1 MHEESRSR
9 DMAIERLATTVE
21 HTQAELRQLREDF
34 RGESGWVRSEFRELR
49 QDIRRLDNR
58 IFQTLLGVLATL
70 ATAIGALITSLVA

>member
-1 MHEESRSR
+1 MHEESRTVYV
-9 DMAIERLATTVE
+9 AVAQLAAGQEQTRE
-21 HTQAELRQLREDF
+21 ELRQLREDF

-70 ATAIGALITSLVA
+70 ATAVGALITALVA